1 MTMKVPLLSLLSLLL
16 LLLLSLPSSS
26 YLPSSSSRGLCSR
39 SRASRGLQCYGS
51 DEAPGDSDYG
61 STAVDDAPG
70 IGSCG
75 LEEKICQLKLDLIA
89 ACERSNRGKDIA
101 ARENIG
107 YLISSLIKETKQK
120 NDLIKTLLIGHW
132 DLLYIDDDVTR
143 ASPFFWSF
151 RKAFRDIE
159 DPFKIV
165 GPKLLS
171 ESIFKLTDDIPFKA
185 IGKCQQDITSD
196 GKLINKVEVKVSNL
210 PFDSRSLMQTTS
222 SWLTTQDES
231 IIELKVD
238 KTQVLDST
246 IEGVVKNTFLSFL
259 NPAEF
264 PFPSGDAL
272 ELIRSGSSTVFM
284 KVLFID
290 EELRVCKNIQD
301 DKTLIFRRI

>member
-1 MTMKVPLLSLLSLLL
+1 MKVPLSLLSLLL

-26 YLPSSSSRGLCSR
+26 YLASSLSRGLLCR
-39 SRASRGLQCYGS
+39 SRALTKGLQCYGS
-51 DEAPGDSDYG
+51 DDAPGDSDYG
-61 STAVDDAPG
+61 STAIDDVS

-75 LEEKICQLKLDLIA
+75 IEEGVCQLKLDIIA
-89 ACERSNRGKDIA
+89 ACDRSNRGKDIA
-101 ARENIG
+101 ERENIG
-107 YLISSLIKETKQK
+107 YLVSSLIKETNKK
-120 NDLIKTLLIGHW
+120 NDLIKTNLLIGHW
-132 DLLYIDDDVTR
+132 ELLYIDDDITR

-284 KVLFID
+284 KILYLD